1 MSGMHFYLA
10 LKQFFSSP
18 SMNTFNLVIDKI
30 MSLHNFT
37 STISSLQNENKLYVY
52 FSEETLIF
60 SKYKGLS

>member
-1 MSGMHFYLA
+1 
-10 LKQFFSSP
+10 
-18 SMNTFNLVIDKI
+18 MNTFNLVIDKI

-60 SKYKGLS
+60 SMYKGLS

>member
-1 MSGMHFYLA
+1 
-10 LKQFFSSP
+10 
-18 SMNTFNLVIDKI
+18 MNTFNLVIDKI

-60 SKYKGLS
+60 STYKGLS